1 MIEHEAALQRLEE
14 LQGTM
19 IGGERAGD
27 VQLREG
33 LEERRRR
40 AQDKREMLLRAS
52 RTADDDDGI
61 IEGIFNSLTGMYVY
75 MYVWPDTLSL
85 CEGQLMVV

>member
-1 MIEHEAALQRLEE
+1 
-14 LQGTM
+14 M

-61 IEGIFNSLTGMYVY
+61 IEGIFNSLTGMFIHTYGQI
-75 MYVWPDTLSL
+75 LSP
-85 CEGQLMVV
+85 LMEV